1 MSNEDKT
8 NGINKFVNSEMFN
21 ISKRMQEVI
30 NNPMQNIIASI
41 ETTNKINEALKPFR
55 DFLKITEG
63 FNKITQITQGLKD
76 FAEDYKRDKEAV
88 KGNIYVNLLLD
99 ELDSLEYQK
108 EYFKKQLTQNQKVLK
123 KLRNDIDKAISP
135 ETSTKENKSTQKKY
149 LYKIDFEVSKQY
161 IQIIFDD
168 INKLLFDS
176 SNLYQWECIL
186 NCEPLPDP
194 IKLKEN
200 TSIKDLRYFL
210 DRLAKAEVIDSK
222 YLTPVEEIK
231 AFEFHNI
238 YITAKKLKDANQDL
252 KRAESKIKTEIDQ
265 IFKRIE

>member
-8 NGINKFVNSEMFN
+8 NGINKFVNSEVFN

-30 NNPMQNIIASI
+30 NNPLRDIINNPVFEA
-41 ETTNKINEALKPFR
+41 TNEALKPFR
-55 DFLKITEG
+55 EGFKITETL
-63 FNKITQITQGLKD
+63 NKITQSIKD
-76 FAEDYKRDKEAV
+76 FAEDYERDKEAV
-88 KGNIYVNLLLD
+88 RGNIYVNMLLN
-99 ELDSLEYQK
+99 ELESLEYQK
-108 EYFKKQLTQNQKVLK
+108 EYFKKKSNESQKILK

-135 ETSTKENKSTQKKY
+135 EISTKENKSTKKKY
-149 LYKIDFEVSKQY
+149 LYKIDFEISKQY

-186 NCEPLPDP
+186 NYEPLPDP

-222 YLTPVEEIK
+222 YLTSVEEIK
-231 AFEFHNI
+231 AFEYHNI